1 MNSGFREGV
10 LNEARRLPRKS
21 WNSYDRCVKMIKGY
35 ERQSGEYIESQDY
48 ERLMREVSGILNLGW
63 HNLF

>member
-21 WNSYDRCVKMIKGY
+21 WNSYDRCVKMVKSYEWQTGDYIKPHEY
-35 ERQSGEYIESQDY
+35 ESLMQD
-48 ERLMREVSGILNLGW
+48 VSCILSLG
-63 HNLF
+63 